1 LSDVEDGFI
10 AGMADLGYEEGENV
24 VYMRRNAQGNMDDLD
39 RFAREMV
46 AEDVDLI
53 VTITTPSSVIAR
65 QVSEGTEIPIV
76 FIMVSDP
83 IGAGLVQSF
92 TQPGGRV
99 TGIIDGDTE
108 TVGKRLEL
116 LQQLAPDIDRVL
128 SVYSFEEALLPAE
141 ENLRAAAATL
151 GLDLVERQVRTT
163 AEASAAFGAIQP
175 GEVDAIFVPSDGL
188 VVDAQDAIVSLAIRD
203 GLPTVGPGGV
213 SDFTVASYG
222 ANFFQA
228 GVQGASLADKV
239 LRGTAPASLPVEIAK
254 KFDLILNLQVA
265 EQSGLTIPQEM
276 LSLADIVL
284 E

>member
-1 LSDVEDGFI
+1 
-10 AGMADLGYEEGENV
+10 MAELGYEEGENI
-24 VYMRRNAQGNMDDLD
+24 VYLRRNAQGNMEDLE
-39 RFAREMV
+39 RFAQEMV

-99 TGIIDGDTE
+99 TGIIDGDAE

-116 LQQLAPDIDRVL
+116 LQQMAPDISRVL
-128 SVYSFEEALLPAE
+128 SVYTFEEALLPAE

-151 GLDLVERQVRTT
+151 GLALVERQVPTT
-163 AEASAAFGAIQP
+163 EEARAAFAAVQP
-175 GEVDAIFVPSDGL
+175 GEVDALFIPSDGL
-188 VVDAQDAIVSLAIRD
+188 IVDAQDAIMSLAVRD

-213 SDFTVASYG
+213 SDFSVASYG
-222 ANFFQA
+222 ANFYQA

-239 LRGTAPASLPVEIAK
+239 VRGAEPASLPVEIAR
-254 KFDLILNLQVA
+254 KFDLILNLRVA
-265 EQSGLTIPQEM
+265 EQVGLTIPEEV
-276 LSLADIVL
+276 LGLADVVL